1 MTKILSHLYT
11 ALRASFWGKIDS
23 PDHSQTHH
31 KMEDA
36 MTSWKVLITDGLS
49 DKGIAILSS
58 AAQVDNKPDIS
69 ADDLLKLASDYDA
82 LVVRGRTKVT
92 PTVFDAAT
100 KLKVVGRAGVGV
112 DNIDLT
118 AARSHSVTV
127 VNAPKS
133 TSLAVAELAIAMM
146 FALARMVPKADAT
159 MKQGQWIKK
168 QLEGIEL
175 TGKTLGIVGMGNIG
189 TLLAQRAAALGMK
202 VIGYDSIVTSDEI
215 KKRGAEPAA
224 LVDLYAESDFISFHL
239 PLTPESKAMV
249 NEEAF
254 AQMKRGVRIIDAA
267 RGGIIDETAL
277 LAALITAQVAAAALD
292 VFATEP
298 PGLTALVAHP
308 NVVATPHIGAQTEE
322 AQDRAAE
329 DIASEVLNV
338 LRGDPLRWRIV

>member
-1 MTKILSHLYT
+1 MTT
-11 ALRASFWGKIDS
+11 
-23 PDHSQTHH
+23 
-31 KMEDA
+31 
-36 MTSWKVLITDGLS
+36 WKVLITDGLS

-58 AAQVDNKPDIS
+58 AAQVDNKPDIP
-69 ADDLLKLASDYDA
+69 ADELLKVAGEYDA

-92 PTVFDAAT
+92 PAVFDAAS
-100 KLKVVGRAGVGV
+100 KLKAVGRAGVGV

-118 AARSHSVTV
+118 AARSHGVTV

-133 TSLAVAELAIAMM
+133 TSLAVAELAVGMM
-146 FALARMVPKADAT
+146 FALARMLPKADST

-175 TGKTLGIVGMGNIG
+175 NGKTLGIVGMGNIG
-189 TLLAQRAAALGMK
+189 SALAQRAAGLGMK
-202 VIGYDSIVTSDEI
+202 VIGFDNLVSADDI
-215 KKRGAEPAA
+215 KKRGATPLP
-224 LVDLYAESDFISFHL
+224 LVDLYAQSDFISYHL
-239 PLTPESKAMV
+239 PLTPESKGMV
-249 NEEAF
+249 NGQVF
-254 AQMKRGVRIIDAA
+254 AQMKRGVRIVDAA

-277 LAALITAQVAAAALD
+277 LAALESGQVAAAALD

-308 NVVATPHIGAQTEE
+308 NVVATPHIGAQTAE

-338 LRGDPLRWRIV
+338 LRGEPLRWKIV